1 MFIQY
6 LKTFINSTY
15 SIFKTFTLI
24 LILLDK
30 ITAPK
35 QYKESEREMISSS
48 TKQKHKN
55 YLHNHYFLFN

>member
-24 LILLDK
+24 LILLDN

-35 QYKESEREMISSS
+35 QLRVRKR
-48 TKQKHKN
+48 N
-55 YLHNHYFLFN
+55 YLIKY